1 MRKLPPLN
9 SIRAFEAAARHQ
21 SFTAAAAELSVTLT
35 AVSHQIRQ
43 LEARIGHKLFER
55 TGRAVTLTPIGK
67 TIYPLVRDG
76 FDQIAQAFEVV
87 SADTDEDSIH
97 ISATRAF
104 AERWLMP
111 RLSRF
116 NAVYPDITVHIHGSE
131 KTVDLANEDIDLAI
145 RYGPVRYGPVRD
157 GPGRDGPGR
166 DGPVDSDQREDVIV
180 EDRYIAVADRSIC
193 PEGRVAT
200 IDDFRNRPLLAY
212 RWENRA
218 LNAPDWSV
226 WLAQVKH
233 DRAIDFR
240 ISWYSEEMLALYAAE
255 CGLGPLMCSNVLI
268 DEELRSGRLRR
279 IEGPCLPGFAYR
291 LVEKA
296 SPRRKESLRV
306 FVSWLR
312 EEARA
317 FHTTSNASE

>member
-55 TGRAVTLTPIGK
+55 TGRAVTLTPVGRAL
-67 TIYPLVRDG
+67 YPLVRDG
-76 FDQIAQAFEVV
+76 FDQIAQAFEAVH
-87 SADTDEDSIH
+87 ADANEDSIQL
-97 ISATRAF
+97 SATRAF

-116 NAVYPDITVHIHGSE
+116 NAVYPNVTVHIHGSE
-131 KTVDLANEDIDLAI
+131 KTVDLAHDDIDLAI
-145 RYGPVRYGPVRD
+145 RYGPV
-157 GPGRDGPGR
+157 
-166 DGPVDSDQREDVIV
+166 DSDQRDDVIV

-193 PEGRVAT
+193 PEDRVPT

-218 LNAPDWSV
+218 LNAPDWSA
-226 WLAQVKH
+226 WLTQVKH
-233 DRAIDFR
+233 DRAIEFR

-255 CGLGPLMCSNVLI
+255 CGLGPLMCSTVLI

-306 FVSWLR
+306 FVAWLR
-312 EEARA
+312 DEARA
-317 FHTTSNASE
+317 FHEKTNMTGERDCAPRRPDA

>member
-55 TGRAVTLTPIGK
+55 TGRAVTLTPVGRAL
-67 TIYPLVRDG
+67 YPLVRDG
-76 FDQIAQAFEVV
+76 FDQIAQAFEAVH
-87 SADTDEDSIH
+87 ADANEDSIQL
-97 ISATRAF
+97 SATRAF

-116 NAVYPDITVHIHGSE
+116 NAVYPNVTVHIHGSE
-131 KTVDLANEDIDLAI
+131 KTVDLAHDDIDLAI
-145 RYGPVRYGPVRD
+145 RYGPV
-157 GPGRDGPGR
+157 
-166 DGPVDSDQREDVIV
+166 DSDQRDDVIV

-193 PEGRVAT
+193 PEDRVPT

-218 LNAPDWSV
+218 LNAPDWSA
-226 WLAQVKH
+226 WLTQVKH
-233 DRAIDFR
+233 DRAIEFR

-255 CGLGPLMCSNVLI
+255 CGLGPLMCSTVLM

-306 FVSWLR
+306 FVAWLR
-312 EEARA
+312 DEARA
-317 FHTTSNASE
+317 FHEKTNMTGERDCAPRRPDA